1 MILSYILTSFD
12 VNLQKSHDA
21 FIVTIALVL
30 LMFFVFLFWNLFS
43 NPHSSHGQ
51 TYWSMGVTFNAN
63 NTFH

>member
-1 MILSYILTSFD
+1 M
-12 VNLQKSHDA
+12 NLQKSHDA

-51 TYWSMGVTFNAN
+51 TYWSMGVSPSTP
-63 NTFH
+63 TTPSTETVYGPKLS

>member
-1 MILSYILTSFD
+1 M
-12 VNLQKSHDA
+12 NLQKSHDA

-30 LMFFVFLFWNLFS
+30 LMFFAFLFWNLFS

-51 TYWSMGVTFNAN
+51 TYWSMGVTFNTN